1 MPILPAIRACLA
13 RAGVPYQELH
23 HEPTLTSAASAR
35 ARGEDLGIGGKALV
49 LKIGE
54 QVALFVLS
62 AACKLDSAAIK
73 THFGV
78 KKLRFV
84 SAAEL
89 HELTGLV
96 PGAVPPFGAP
106 ILPLALYVDPSI
118 LANRRIAFNAG
129 SLTDSI
135 IMAVDDY
142 IRVAQPTVL
151 RFAMTEPTPA
161 SPSERGEKASRP

>member
-1 MPILPAIRACLA
+1 MLVLPVIRACLA

-35 ARGEDLGIGGKALV
+35 ARGEELGIGGKALV
-49 LKIGE
+49 LKVGE

-62 AACKLDSAAIK
+62 AACKVDSVAIK
-73 THFGV
+73 THFRV

-118 LANRRIAFNAG
+118 LTNRRIAFNAG

-142 IRVAQPTVL
+142 IRVAQPTMF
-151 RFAMTEPTPA
+151 RFALMEPTPA
-161 SPSERGEKASRP
+161 SPPERGEAAARP

>member
-1 MPILPAIRACLA
+1 MPILLALRACLA

-23 HEPTLTSAASAR
+23 HEPALTSAASAR
-35 ARGEDLGIGGKALV
+35 ARGEDLCIGGKALV
-49 LKIGE
+49 LKVGE
-54 QVALFVLS
+54 RVALFVLS
-62 AACKLDSAAIK
+62 ATRKLDSAAIK
-73 THFGV
+73 SHFGV

-142 IRVAQPTVL
+142 IRVAQPTVF
-151 RFAMTEPTPA
+151 RFALAEPEGDEGIKCTQGA
-161 SPSERGEKASRP
+161 A